1 MPFNNCTP
9 LPSPHSS
16 SPSFLC
22 DYQLNE
28 MKLEAAQVVIETIRL
43 SSSLRLVMNAGAPSA
58 PCTPFSGP
66 NEPRRLRQII
76 NFSSSLSSLVSPRS
90 ELSAYRFHSSGK
102 LLGMKLWWA
111 SCCGLFS
118 PYKGIKMESKNKQHR
133 SRSLS
138 LFSFASPSQFYPQ
151 FLPPLSLSL
160 SLGLC
165 LACTVLIRR

>member
-90 ELSAYRFHSSGK
+90 ELLAYRFHSSGK
-102 LLGMKLWWA
+102 LLGMKL
-111 SCCGLFS
+111 
-118 PYKGIKMESKNKQHR
+118 
-133 SRSLS
+133 
-138 LFSFASPSQFYPQ
+138 
-151 FLPPLSLSL
+151 
-160 SLGLC
+160 
-165 LACTVLIRR
+165 